1 MTKKTES
8 AKPHTPTKK
17 PATTPENVDRGAPIE
32 KYRGEITDGSR
43 VGDPG
48 DLEEETLD
56 RDAPFNKS
64 YGTRDEDGSGPQ
76 R

>member
-1 MTKKTES
+1 MSKKTGSDKPKGTNKKHS
-8 AKPHTPTKK
+8 AH
-17 PATTPENVDRGAPIE
+17 EEGAPVE
-32 KYRGEITDGSR
+32 RYRGEITDGSR

-64 YGTRDEDGSGPQ
+64 YGTRDEDGSE
-76 R
+76 RRR